1 MSENLLVTL
10 GVQDKGATKQITAL
24 NRELKYLDKEYKLT
38 SKSSKTFENSQE
50 GLQKKLSTLEKK
62 YTTTNTKLEVY
73 KKKMTETKTA
83 IAQKEDELEKLTSA
97 EEVNEKAVE
106 KVTKQLENMKNSLRQ
121 TEQNINLTEAELSNL
136 TDEIENTHTAMA
148 GQALEKYKR
157 EMQEL
162 GTQIEQ
168 SGEKI
173 TKFGQGMSTAG
184 GNMMM
189 LSAPMVAFAGYA
201 VNASME
207 FEAAMSNVEAISG
220 ATGEELEKMSAKAKE
235 MGANTSK
242 SAKDAAD
249 GMSYMALSGWD
260 TQQIMSGIEPVLRLA
275 EAGNLDLG
283 RASDLT
289 TDSLSALGLSV
300 EDLTKYL
307 DVCAQAQRK
316 SNTTADAMM
325 EAYIACGGTLKNLNV
340 PLEESATYL
349 GILANRGKKGAEAGN
364 AMNSVLINMTSGAG
378 QAGVAMEKL
387 GISAFD
393 GQGKFKGMNV
403 VLTELG
409 DKLATCTEEQKNQYL
424 AMIGGKT
431 QIDTLN
437 ALLSGTSEEYSK
449 LNREIKGSKGAL
461 DEMAKTMQDNAK
473 GNLTKLKSQLEG
485 LGIQIGEKL
494 LPHVNNLVDKL
505 SKLIEWFGNLD
516 EGTQQTIV
524 KMGLLTFAT
533 GGALKAVGGIT
544 QGVGGLVSMFGRS
557 TKALGANATATT
569 AVGTASAA
577 TSTKGIA
584 KLAGSFLKLNPLT
597 IGVGAGIVA
606 LAAGMKVAK
615 TNSELMGKTVL
626 DVTDDM
632 TGLEKSLAKVND
644 MHFKSRDELV
654 KLGLVYED
662 FGNNISEDFQEAVK
676 VSQRSILD
684 FNNSLHEMNF
694 DDVLT
699 KEEIQGF
706 TDSVSGM
713 CDSAVSLIKEKQ
725 EEGNNALS
733 EMFKL
738 DDEKI
743 DESEKQVLEIL
754 QKHSEAQISEIDN
767 LEKEIY
773 AIKDTAVAEKRA
785 LNEQEVLDIETK
797 VARIKQIELEALG
810 GTQEEIL
817 YAKNEF
823 SARIS
828 TLDLETASSLIQE
841 KAKLRDDE
849 IAQISASYDTQI
861 QLMQEKLPT
870 LNEQDR
876 LAMEEQIAKHTETR
890 DKKIE
895 AQQQLYNEIL
905 RITGEKNPEILAEI
919 NKYNGEILTADDKK
933 AQKLASQYMNNYEGL
948 KNITSDGTYSLFNTH
963 TKMWEDITVKTDA
976 HSGEVVGIYSA
987 FQKRAGGHT
996 KAMADDTKKMGQA
1009 NEETQKN
1016 IRDALTKSETLTVN
1030 SAGQIVDA
1038 NGKIVTSLEDI
1049 TTKADG
1055 TKSGIVMLNGTPIA
1069 IDVNKQGVITNLN
1082 EIKTAADNAAKPR
1095 TLSITTKYQTSG
1107 SPMQSSGAGGKPSGF
1122 SLNQEN
1128 KLSRSNIPVTYE
1140 NMVVNGEYYTA
1151 NTVKSE
1157 NLVNT
1162 STQIHTSDS
1171 SMSLNINYEA
1181 LAKVISATFADA
1193 IENIK
1198 LESDIAVNLDGSA
1211 IYNKT
1216 SNMLALKTKRRR

>member
-136 TDEIENTHTAMA
+136 TDEIESTHKAMA

-162 GTQIEQ
+162 GTQIEK

-173 TKFGQGMSTAG
+173 SKFGQGMSTAG

-201 VNASME
+201 VKASME

-220 ATGEELEKMSAKAKE
+220 ATGSELEKMSTKAKE

-249 GMSYMALSGWD
+249 AMSYMALAGWD

-349 GILANRGKKGAEAGN
+349 GILANRGKKGSEAGN
-364 AMNSVLINMTSGAG
+364 ALNSVLINLTSGAG
-378 QAGVAMEKL
+378 QAGVAMGQL
-387 GISAFD
+387 GLSAFD
-393 GQGKFKGMNV
+393 SEGKFKGMNV
-403 VLTELG
+403 VLNELG
-409 DKLATCTEEQKNQYL
+409 DKLATCTEEQKNTYL

-461 DEMAKTMQDNAK
+461 DEMAKTMQNNAK

-494 LPHVNNLVDKL
+494 LPHINSMVDKL
-505 SKLIEWFGNLD
+505 SKLIEWFGNLS

-544 QGVGGLVSMFGRS
+544 QGIGGLVSMFGRS
-557 TKALGANATATT
+557 TAALGANATATT
-569 AVGTASAA
+569 ALGTASAA

-584 KLAGSFLKLNPLT
+584 KLASSFLKINPLT
-597 IGVGAGIVA
+597 VGLGTGIVA
-606 LAAGMKVAK
+606 LAAGMKVTK
-615 TNSELMGKTVL
+615 TNAEMMSKTVL

-632 TGLEKSLAKVND
+632 TGLEKTLNKVNNS
-644 MHFKSRDELV
+644 HLKSREELI
-654 KLGLVYED
+654 KLGLVYEE
-662 FGNNISEDFQEAVK
+662 FGSNISEDFQEAVK
-676 VSQRSILD
+676 TSQRSILD
-684 FNNSLHEMNF
+684 FNSSLNEMNF
-694 DDVLT
+694 DKVLT
-699 KEEIQGF
+699 EEEVQNF
-706 TDSVSGM
+706 TDTVSDM

-743 DESEKQVLEIL
+743 DESEKKVLEIL
-754 QKHSEAQISEIDN
+754 QKHSEAQIAEVDK

-773 AIKDTAVAEKRA
+773 AIKDLAVTEKRS
-785 LNEQEVLDIETK
+785 LNEQEIKDIEAK
-797 VARIKQIELEALG
+797 VSKIKQIELEALG

-823 SARIS
+823 GARIAS
-828 TLDLETASSLIQE
+828 LDLETASSLIQE

-849 IAQISASYDTQI
+849 IAKISASYDTQI
-861 QLMQEKLPT
+861 QIMQEKLP
-870 LNEQDR
+870 LVNEEERVKLQ
-876 LAMEEQIAKHTETR
+876 EQIDKHTETR

-895 AQQQLYNEIL
+895 AQNQLYDELL
-905 RITGEKNPEILAEI
+905 RITGEKNPEILGEI
-919 NKYNGEILTADDKK
+919 NKYTGEVLTLEDKK
-933 AQKLASQYMNNYEGL
+933 AQELVKQYNSNFAGL
-948 KNITSDGTYSLFNTH
+948 SKITADGTYSLYNQH
-963 TKMWEDITVKTDA
+963 SGMWENVTVKVDER
-976 HSGEVVGIYSA
+976 SGQIIGLYSDM
-987 FQKRAGGHT
+987 QSKSGGHT
-996 KAMADDTKKMGQA
+996 AAMGKDMEKLGKEYSD
-1009 NEETQKN
+1009 TQKN
-1016 IRDALTKSETLTVN
+1016 IRTALKESETLTVN
-1030 SAGQIVDA
+1030 SSGQMVDA

-1055 TKSGIVMLNGTPIA
+1055 TKSGIVMLNGTPIK
-1069 IDVNKQGVITNLN
+1069 IDVNKEGVITNLN
-1082 EIKTAADNAAKPR
+1082 DIKTAADNATKPR

-1107 SPMQSSGAGGKPSGF
+1107 SPPTGGNGKQTSGF
-1122 SLNQEN
+1122 SLNHDSN
-1128 KLSRSNIPVTYE
+1128 KLSKNNIPSTYE
-1140 NMVVNGEYYTA
+1140 NMVVNGEYYTS

-1157 NLVNT
+1157 NLVNA

-1171 SMSLNINYEA
+1171 STNLNINYDE
-1181 LAKVISATFADA
+1181 LAKVIASTFADT
-1193 IENIK
+1193 IKNIK
-1198 LESDIAVNLDGSA
+1198 LQGDIEVNLDGSA